1 MEKRIERR
9 IKRHSFLIVAVAF
22 TSFFAIGLPTG
33 AFTIAWG
40 GMELDL
46 GLVLADSG
54 TIIMVNTIAFAFSSS
69 MLGRLYKHTW
79 LENIDFFGTVILAL
93 GLLSIGLAPNLPV
106 LVLAS
111 ALAGIGAGLIDSSI
125 NTYMTQF
132 YTARHMNWLYAFWG
146 AGSTL
151 SPILMAQMVI
161 RFSWRAGYFSL
172 AAILGVVSII
182 ILISLASGIWK
193 STKDIE
199 AANVHAAEEK
209 ATEPIK
215 RRYLT
220 KKWHQVVEV
229 LTCFIYGGMDYTFVF
244 FTTVIMESRG
254 VEFFALFPVIY
265 YAFMMGGRMFFG
277 WFAKWLSDMTTIRI
291 GLGIAGAGVLVVLFT
306 GNIAGMA
313 LAGFGF
319 APVFPSLLHD
329 SSNRFA
335 PRVLSRLVGYEVA
348 AFGAGTAAIFY
359 FLSLVLSY
367 IPLDM
372 LFPISL
378 GLIATTFILN
388 EILERARKHAKAV
401 TVDQS
406 ETK

>member
-1 MEKRIERR
+1 MEKRVR
-9 IKRHSFLIVAVAF
+9 RHSFLIVAVAF
-22 TSFFAIGLPTG
+22 ASFFAIGLPTG
-33 AFTIAWG
+33 AFTIAWS

-54 TIIMVNTIAFAFSSS
+54 TIILVNTAAFAFSSS
-69 MLGRLYKHTW
+69 MLGRIYKHTW

-93 GLLSIGLAPNLPV
+93 GLLGIGLAPNLPV

-111 ALAGIGAGLIDSSI
+111 GLAGIGAGLIDSSI

-132 YTARHMNWLYAFWG
+132 YSARHMNWLYAFWG
-146 AGSTL
+146 IGSTL
-151 SPILMAQMVI
+151 SPILMAQMVV
-161 RFSWRAGYFSL
+161 RFSWRAGYYSL
-172 AAILGVVSII
+172 AAILGLVSVI
-182 ILISLASGIWK
+182 ILVSLASGIWK

-199 AANVHAAEEK
+199 AAKIQAEEK
-209 ATEPIK
+209 EKGGPIK
-215 RRYLT
+215 RRFLT
-220 KKWHQVVEV
+220 KKWHQMVEV

-244 FTTVIMESRG
+244 FTTQIMMARTGET
-254 VEFFALFPVIY
+254 AAIFPVVY
-265 YAFMMGGRMFFG
+265 YAFMMGGRMVFG
-277 WFAKWLSDMTTIRI
+277 WLAKWLNDMTIIRI
-291 GLGIAGAGVLVVLFT
+291 GLGIAGIGIVVVMIT

-367 IPLDM
+367 VPM
-372 LFPISL
+372 YTLFPISL
-378 GLIATTFILN
+378 GLVATTFILN
-388 EILERARKHAKAV
+388 EVLERARKHSKSQ
-401 TVDQS
+401 TVEQVES
-406 ETK
+406 ASK